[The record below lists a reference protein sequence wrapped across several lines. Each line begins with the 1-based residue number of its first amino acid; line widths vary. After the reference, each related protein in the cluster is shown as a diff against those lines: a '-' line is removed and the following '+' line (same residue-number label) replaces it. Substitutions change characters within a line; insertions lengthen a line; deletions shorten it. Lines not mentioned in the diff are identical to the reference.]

1 MPEIHV
7 YAAEGRTV
15 DQKRQL
21 MKDITD
27 AVVRNFGVA
36 PDAVIVQI
44 IEAPK
49 TSKSRLANYSPRN
62 LNCHE
67 SHEIRPGFPGS
78 VAGAEY
84 VCRLRQKSRRR
95 LQAQPRGRMPRRFRQ
110 VHCPFARYT
119 PRSWACR

>member
-7 YAAEGRTV
+7 YAAEGRTL

-36 PDAVIVQI
+36 PELVVVQI

-49 TSKSRLANYSPRN
+49 TCKSRGGVLFS
-62 LNCHE
+62 E
-67 SHEIRPGFPGS
+67 
-78 VAGAEY
+78 
-84 VCRLRQKSRRR
+84 Q
-95 LQAQPRGRMPRRFRQ
+95 
-110 VHCPFARYT
+110 T
-119 PRSWACR
+119 PPKP

>member
-7 YAAEGRTV
+7 FAAEGRTM

-36 PDAVIVQI
+36 ADLVVVQI

-49 TSKSRLANYSPRN
+49 SSKSRGGVLFSERDP
-62 LNCHE
+62 L
-67 SHEIRPGFPGS
+67 
-78 VAGAEY
+78 
-84 VCRLRQKSRRR
+84 K
-95 LQAQPRGRMPRRFRQ
+95 
-110 VHCPFARYT
+110 T
-119 PRSWACR
+119 